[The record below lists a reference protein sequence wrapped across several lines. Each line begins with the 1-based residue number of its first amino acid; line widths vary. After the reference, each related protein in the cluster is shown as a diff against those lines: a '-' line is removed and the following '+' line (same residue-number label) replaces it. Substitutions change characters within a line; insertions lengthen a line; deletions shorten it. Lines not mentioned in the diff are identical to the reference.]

1 MPHAPI
7 PLPPEFA
14 GRPFTVAE
22 ARSFGVSRG
31 RMRAADL
38 RAPFHGVRVPA
49 GNVTLLAACR
59 ARLKP
64 LAAEAVISH
73 VTAAR
78 LHAVPLPPSLARV
91 SIVHVSVP
99 AGARAPA
106 GKNTAGHQVT
116 LRTTDFDS
124 RHGVACTTPERTFCD
139 LAAMLT
145 LAQLVAVGDNL
156 LRRGT
161 VSRAALTDAVAAYPG
176 RRGTARLR
184 RALELLDAR
193 SESPKESELRVL
205 LIEAGFPS
213 PLVNASVCGRSGSV
227 RRTDRPVVS
236 RSQDR
241 DRVRGRPPSRQVSV
255 RADFARRRRLEALG
269 WTYLSV
275 TQADLDSPRDLLAD
289 LRAVMSR

>member
-1 MPHAPI
+1 
-7 PLPPEFA
+7 
-14 GRPFTVAE
+14 
-22 ARSFGVSRG
+22 
-31 RMRAADL
+31 MRAADL

-49 GNVTLLAACR
+49 GNVTLVAACR

-78 LHAVPLPPSLARV
+78 LHAVPLPPFLARV

-106 GKNTAGHQVT
+106 GKNTVGHQVT
-116 LRTTDFDS
+116 LRTTDRDS

-145 LAQLVAVGDNL
+145 LAQLVAVGDDL

-184 RALELLDAR
+184 RALELLDER

-213 PLVNASVCGRSGSV
+213 PLVNASVC
-227 RRTDRPVVS
+227 D
-236 RSQDR
+236 D
-241 DRVRGRPPSRQVSV
+241 RGRFVARIDLSYPDLKIAIEYEGDHHRDKYQW
-255 RADFARRRRLEALG
+255 RADLARRRRLEALG